1 MRKRAVGGSV
11 LSSRAKE
18 RIERGKWGGGYV
30 ERVRVG
36 CMTHSDLVYGLRW
49 VSRDNVEMC

>member
-18 RIERGKWGGGYV
+18 RIERGKWGGGV
-30 ERVRVG
+30 CRE
-36 CMTHSDLVYGLRW
+36 SESGLYD
-49 VSRDNVEMC
+49 SF

>member
-1 MRKRAVGGSV
+1 MGGSV

-30 ERVRVG
+30 VRVG